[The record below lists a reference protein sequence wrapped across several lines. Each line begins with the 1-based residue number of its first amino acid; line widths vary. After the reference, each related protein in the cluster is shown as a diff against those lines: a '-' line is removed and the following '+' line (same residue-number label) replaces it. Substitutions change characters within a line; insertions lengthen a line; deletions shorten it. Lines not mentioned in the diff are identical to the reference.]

1 MTSVYF
7 DDEEKEFK
15 EALSENIHLADMA
28 LEEILQQELSEL
40 DQLHPDQRTTAKY
53 PYENQAGLEL
63 AQMDSGLSMARVTK
77 QVMKHGAVILQKKY
91 GDARKRI
98 RESKKKLLQGGD
110 IFIDTNLMEGH
121 LHPPNGRQI
130 RKGPYI
136 IWWVNGLMSELAADL
151 HVQKMTLINVGIAES
166 LLTWSGLPPKR
177 RVELEGLVTKFDEAV
192 QKILFWYPKL
202 ADSATDE

>member
-1 MTSVYF
+1 MTHVYF
-7 DDEEKEFK
+7 EDEEQEFE
-15 EALSENIHLADMA
+15 EAVNENVHLADMS
-28 LEEILQQELSEL
+28 LEEILNQELSEL

-53 PYENQAGLEL
+53 PYANQAGLEL
-63 AQMDSGLSMARVTK
+63 AQMESGLSMAKVTK
-77 QVMKHGAVILQKKY
+77 LVMKHGAVILQKKY
-91 GDARKRI
+91 GDARKRV

-136 IWWVNGLMSELAADL
+136 PWWVNGLFSELASDL
-151 HVQKMTLINVGIAES
+151 HVQKMTLMNVAIAES
-166 LLTWSGLPPKR
+166 LLTWSKLPDKR
-177 RVELEGLVTKFDEAV
+177 RVELEKLVSKFEETV
-192 QKILFWYPKL
+192 QKVLFWIPRL